1 MEIGTGTTITFASGF
16 FAEVLSVTPPGPTR
30 ESIPVSHMLTTVAHT
45 KKPVDLVDWN
55 ECEVEMAFDP
65 SVTIPIAD
73 AEEQIVITFPDSS
86 SSTMT
91 FQGFMTGFT
100 MSIPLED
107 KMTATATITV
117 TGNVAQG

>member
-1 MEIGTGTTITFASGF
+1 MEIGTGTMISFASSF
-16 FAEVLSVTPPGPTR
+16 FAEILSVTPPGPTR
-30 ESIPVSHMLTTVAHT
+30 EAINVSHMGTTVAHV

-55 ECEVEMAFDP
+55 EAEIEMAFDP

-73 AEEQIVITFPDSS
+73 AEEEIIITFPDSA

-107 KMTATATITV
+107 KMTATATLTV
-117 TGNVAQG
+117 TGNVAQ